1 MKIQLKIVNERF
13 LITLLRV
20 AIGWHFLFEGW
31 SKILIQNWSSSG
43 YLLNTSGF
51 FSPFYHW
58 LASAPVLMHITDFLN
73 VYGLILIGLALFIGL
88 FSRAAT
94 LAGALLLTLYYFA
107 YPPYGNLLTS
117 GDAHLFIVDKLFI
130 EAAALLF
137 LFVYKEQGFSLD
149 EQIRLWRSKR
159 STPSTEPEGVR
170 SRREAL
176 KNLATLPV
184 LGVMGLGAAHHLRSY
199 GADVMTGATIQVKRT
214 ALNELKGELPKGKI
228 GKHEI
233 SRLIAGGNLIG
244 GWAHSRDLIYVSTL
258 FKAYN
263 TEQKVYET
271 LILAEQAGINTINI
285 GFASNP
291 LLAKYKKITGSKI
304 KVISQVNPQL
314 NNKELAKIGPNTDP
328 KLYYEFIDKAIDF
341 GVDIVQVQGNWCD
354 WLVRDNK
361 LEVIEKML
369 GHIRKQGY
377 TAGLAAH
384 SVESL
389 IACRDQ
395 GIIPDY
401 YMKTMHHDQY
411 WSAHPREF
419 RFPFEVDGKEYLD
432 HNRFHNNMFCLFP
445 ERTVDFVSKA
455 TVPVMGF
462 KILAAG
468 AIEPKDGFKWAYN
481 NGADFICVG
490 MFDFQ
495 VVSNVNTAI
504 DVLGDLKRERKW
516 YG

>member
-1 MKIQLKIVNERF
+1 MELQQKMNWNRL
-13 LITLLRV
+13 LITILRV
-20 AIGWHFLFEGW
+20 AIGWHFFYEGLT
-31 SKILIQNWSSSG
+31 KILQGNWTASG
-43 YLLNTSGF
+43 YLLNTSGCC
-51 FSPFYHW
+51 SGFYHW
-58 LASAPVLMHITDFLN
+58 LASSPFLLQMTDLLN
-73 VYGLILIGLALFIGL
+73 MYGLLLIGLALFLGL
-88 FSRAAT
+88 FSRIAA
-94 LAGALLLTLYYFA
+94 LAGTLLLVLYYFA
-107 YPPYGNLLTS
+107 YPPFGNYLMNS

-130 EAAALLF
+130 EASALLF
-137 LFVYKEQGFSLD
+137 FFFYREVGYSIDTFVKVFKNRTKAPAAE
-149 EQIRLWRSKR
+149 EV
-159 STPSTEPEGVR
+159 EGSS

-176 KNLATLPV
+176 KNLATIPV
-184 LGVMGLGAAHHLRSY
+184 LGAMGWGAVRNLNAY
-199 GADVMTGATIQVKRT
+199 GVDVMSGATIQVKQT

-271 LILAEQAGINTINI
+271 LKLAEQAGINTINI
-285 GFASNP
+285 GFPSNP

-304 KVISQVNPQL
+304 KVISQVAP
-314 NNKELAKIGPNTDP
+314 EMAKNDYFVNIN
-328 KLYYEFIDKAIDF
+328 KAIDY
-341 GVDIVQVQGNWCD
+341 GVDIIQIQGNWCD

-361 LEVIEKML
+361 IDVIQKML
-369 GHIRKQGY
+369 DRIREQGY

-389 IACRDQ
+389 IACQDH

-445 ERTVDFVSKA
+445 ERTVEFVSKA

-462 KILAAG
+462 KVLAAG
-468 AIEPKDGFKWAYN
+468 AIEPKDGFRWAYD

-495 VVSNVNTAI
+495 VVSNVNIAI
-504 DVLGDLKRERKW
+504 DCLKTTKRTRPW
-516 YG
+516 HG